1 MVERWRK
8 ISPNIQKYVGIV
20 DDELD
25 IVLLF
30 KDALS
35 GFRGI
40 DVLGFTD
47 PRLALEHF
55 TINHSQYEAV
65 ISDFK
70 MPEMNGIELLK
81 KIKQINSNVK
91 TLLISAF
98 EINDELFRECSCV
111 DKLLQKP
118 IHISRLINE
127 VGMQVIL
134 SSW

>member
-1 MVERWRK
+1 
-8 ISPNIQKYVGIV
+8 V

-25 IVLLF
+25 LVLLF
-30 KDALS
+30 KEALS
-35 GFRGI
+35 GFSGI
-40 DVLGFTD
+40 DVFGSTD

-81 KIKQINSNVK
+81 KIKEINSNVK

-134 SSW
+134 SS

>member
-1 MVERWRK
+1 M
-8 ISPNIQKYVGIV
+8 

-25 IVLLF
+25 LVLLF
-30 KDALS
+30 KEALS
-35 GFRGI
+35 GFSGI
-40 DVLGFTD
+40 DVFGSTD

-81 KIKQINSNVK
+81 KVKEINSNVK

-98 EINDELFRECSCV
+98 EINDELFQECSCV

-118 IHISRLINE
+118 IHI
-127 VGMQVIL
+127 
-134 SSW
+134 